1 MPSGEEEFG
10 SLVHLFLLAGSK
22 SIEMEGGGDKPYPT
36 LFIKIYRIKKLNVSR
51 FFNATP
57 VPLATAW
64 RGSSGTVN

>member
-22 SIEMEGGGDKPYPT
+22 SIEMEGGGKPYPT

-64 RGSSGTVN
+64 RVSSGTVN

>member
-22 SIEMEGGGDKPYPT
+22 SIEIERGYKSYPT

-64 RGSSGTVN
+64 RGSSGTIN